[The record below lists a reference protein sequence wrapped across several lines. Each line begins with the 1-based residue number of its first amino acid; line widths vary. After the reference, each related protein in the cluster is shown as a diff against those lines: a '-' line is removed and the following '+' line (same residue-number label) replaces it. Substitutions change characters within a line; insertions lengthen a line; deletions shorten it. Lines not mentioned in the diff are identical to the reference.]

1 MAKLKNEYSAATIKS
16 LDGMTHIRHRAG
28 MYIGSVGENGLHHIL
43 LEIISNS
50 VDEFLNGSGDHITVK
65 LFEDGSVMVQ
75 DNARGIP
82 HGKMPNGNPVLRE
95 IFGTLNTGGKYDNE
109 GNSGYNTSGGLNGVG
124 AKATNALSEH
134 FFASSSR
141 EGYCETVEFSRGKF
155 IAFDRKPIKADMHQQ
170 GTTVIF
176 KPDATI
182 FETVEYNVPRLRNTI
197 KEMSYLC
204 SGLTFDLIIKDK
216 TETYFSQNGLLDYIL
231 DLNKGKKSLLS
242 EPFYTNIS
250 EGTNGVEVALLYNES
265 YSDTVKLYSNNIPN
279 TGGTHL
285 TGFRAA
291 FTRAINEYAKDKK
304 LLKDGDDNF
313 TGDDLKEGQL
323 LIVNLKMVAPIYQGQ
338 NKEVLTSSEGRTITE
353 RLVAKE
359 IRLWLEANPADAKA
373 IITKAELTRKAR
385 EAAKRAR
392 EATRKKAMSVLSSV
406 LPGKLADCSS
416 KKVEECELLL
426 TEGNSAGGSA
436 KQARDRN
443 TQAVLPLRG
452 KVLNTYKTDKSSML
466 KNTEIQDIIS
476 AIGCGFGENFDLNKR
491 RYDKIII
498 LTDADSD
505 GGHIRVLLLTLFYK
519 YMRPLIENGNV
530 YAALPPLYIAKKG
543 KEVMY
548 FQDDEDLSK
557 YQKENPNV
565 KLEVHYL
572 KGLGEM
578 DAEDLANTTMD
589 KEKRRLKRITIDD
602 VKKAN
607 MAFEVLMGSS
617 VASRK
622 EFIENNALKAN
633 LDN

>member
-1 MAKLKNEYSAATIKS
+1 MTKAYSAKTIKT
-16 LDGMTHIRHRAG
+16 LEGMEHIRHRAG

-50 VDEFLNGSGDHITVK
+50 VDEFLNGSGNHITVK

-109 GNSGYNTSGGLNGVG
+109 GNSGYNTSGGMNGVG
-124 AKATNALSEH
+124 AKATNALSER

-182 FETVEYNVPRLRNTI
+182 FETVEYNVARLRNTI

-204 SGLTFDLIIKDK
+204 SGLTFELIIKDK

-242 EPFYTNIS
+242 APFYTNIS

-285 TGFRAA
+285 TGFRTA

-385 EAAKRAR
+385 EAARKAR
-392 EATRKKAMSVLSSV
+392 EATRKKATAVLSSV

-416 KKVEECELLL
+416 KVVEDCEIYLV
-426 TEGNSAGGSA
+426 EGDSAGGSA
-436 KQARDRN
+436 KQARDRA
-443 TQAVLPLRG
+443 TQAILPLRG
-452 KVLNTYKTDKSSML
+452 KVLNTL
-466 KNTEIQDIIS
+466 KNDKKAMDANKEIQDMIT
-476 AIGCGFGENFDLNKR
+476 AFGCGIGESFDISKR
-491 RYDKIII
+491 RYDKIVIM
-498 LTDADSD
+498 TDGDVD
-505 GGHIRVLLLTLFYK
+505 GAHIRTLLLTFLFK
-519 YMRPLIENGNV
+519 HLRPLVEAGHV
-530 YAALPPLYIAKKG
+530 YAAMPPLYKVTKG
-543 KEVMY
+543 KDSVY
-548 FQDDEDLSK
+548 LLDDSELADYK
-557 YQKENPNV
+557 KQYPNAQLTV
-565 KLEVHYL
+565 SRF

-578 DAEDLANTTMD
+578 DAEQLAETTMD
-589 KEKRRLKRITIDD
+589 RTKRRLKQITIDD
-602 VKKAN
+602 AAKA
-607 MAFEVLMGSS
+607 ALVFEKLMGNS
-617 VASRK
+617 VAPRR
-622 EFIENNALKAN
+622 EFIEQNAYRAN
-633 LDN
+633 LDI

>member
-1 MAKLKNEYSAATIKS
+1 MTKLKNEYSAETIKS

-50 VDEFLNGSGDHITVK
+50 VDEFLNGSGNHITVK

-109 GNSGYNTSGGLNGVG
+109 GNSGYNTSGGMNGVG

-242 EPFYTNIS
+242 APFYTNIS

-285 TGFRAA
+285 TGFRTA

-304 LLKDGDDNF
+304 MLKDGDDNF

-385 EAAKRAR
+385 EAARKAR
-392 EATRKKAMSVLSSV
+392 EATRKKATAVLSSV

-416 KKVEECELLL
+416 KVVEDCEIYLV
-426 TEGNSAGGSA
+426 EGDSAGGSA
-436 KQARDRN
+436 KQARDRA
-443 TQAVLPLRG
+443 TQAILPLRG
-452 KVLNTYKTDKSSML
+452 KVLNTL
-466 KNTEIQDIIS
+466 KNDKKAMDANKEIQDMIT
-476 AIGCGFGENFDLNKR
+476 AFGCGIGESFDISKR
-491 RYDKIII
+491 RYDKIVIM
-498 LTDADSD
+498 TDGDVD
-505 GGHIRVLLLTLFYK
+505 GAHIRTLLLTFLFK
-519 YMRPLIENGNV
+519 HLRPLVEAGHV
-530 YAALPPLYIAKKG
+530 YAAMPPLYKVTKG
-543 KEVMY
+543 KDSVY
-548 FQDDEDLSK
+548 LLDDSELADYK
-557 YQKENPNV
+557 KQYPNAQLTV
-565 KLEVHYL
+565 SRF

-578 DAEDLANTTMD
+578 DAEQLAETTMD
-589 KEKRRLKRITIDD
+589 KTKRRLKQITIDD
-602 VKKAN
+602 AAKA
-607 MAFEVLMGSS
+607 ALVFEKLMGNS
-617 VASRK
+617 VAPRR
-622 EFIENNALKAN
+622 EFIEQNAYRAN
-633 LDN
+633 LDI

>member
-1 MAKLKNEYSAATIKS
+1 MTKLKNEYSAATIKS

-82 HGKMPNGNPVLRE
+82 HGKMPNGNPVLQE

-109 GNSGYNTSGGLNGVG
+109 GNSGYNTSGGMNGVG
-124 AKATNALSEH
+124 AKATNALSER

-242 EPFYTNIS
+242 APFYTNIS

-285 TGFRAA
+285 TGFRTA

-385 EAAKRAR
+385 EAARKAR
-392 EATRKKAMSVLSSV
+392 EATRKKATAVLSSV

-416 KKVEECELLL
+416 KVVEDCEIYLV
-426 TEGNSAGGSA
+426 EGDSAGGSA
-436 KQARDRN
+436 KQARDRA
-443 TQAVLPLRG
+443 TQAILPLRG
-452 KVLNTYKTDKSSML
+452 KVLNTL
-466 KNTEIQDIIS
+466 KNDKKAMDANKEIQDMIT
-476 AIGCGFGENFDLNKR
+476 AFGCGIGESFDISKR
-491 RYDKIII
+491 RYDKIVIM
-498 LTDADSD
+498 TDGDVD
-505 GGHIRVLLLTLFYK
+505 G
-519 YMRPLIENGNV
+519 M
-530 YAALPPLYIAKKG
+530 
-543 KEVMY
+543 
-548 FQDDEDLSK
+548 
-557 YQKENPNV
+557 
-565 KLEVHYL
+565 
-572 KGLGEM
+572 
-578 DAEDLANTTMD
+578 
-589 KEKRRLKRITIDD
+589 
-602 VKKAN
+602 
-607 MAFEVLMGSS
+607 
-617 VASRK
+617 
-622 EFIENNALKAN
+622 
-633 LDN
+633 

>member
-1 MAKLKNEYSAATIKS
+1 MTKAYSAKTIKT
-16 LDGMTHIRHRAG
+16 LEGMEHIRHRAG

-50 VDEFLNGSGDHITVK
+50 VDEFLNGSGNHITVK

-109 GNSGYNTSGGLNGVG
+109 GNSGYNTSGGMNGVG
-124 AKATNALSEH
+124 AKATNALSER

-204 SGLTFDLIIKDK
+204 SGLTFELIIKDK

-242 EPFYTNIS
+242 APFYTNIS

-285 TGFRAA
+285 TGFRTA

-385 EAAKRAR
+385 EAARKAR
-392 EATRKKAMSVLSSV
+392 EATRKKATAVLSSV

-416 KKVEECELLL
+416 KVVEDCEIYLV
-426 TEGNSAGGSA
+426 EGDSAGGSA
-436 KQARDRN
+436 KQARDRA
-443 TQAVLPLRG
+443 TQAILPLRG
-452 KVLNTYKTDKSSML
+452 KVLNTL
-466 KNTEIQDIIS
+466 KNDKKAMDANKEIQDMIT
-476 AIGCGFGENFDLNKR
+476 AFGCGIGESFDISKR
-491 RYDKIII
+491 RYDKIVIM
-498 LTDADSD
+498 TDGDVD
-505 GGHIRVLLLTLFYK
+505 GAHIRTLLLTFLFK
-519 YMRPLIENGNV
+519 HLRPLVEAGHV
-530 YAALPPLYIAKKG
+530 YAAMPPLYKVTKG
-543 KEVMY
+543 KDSVY
-548 FQDDEDLSK
+548 LLDDSELADYK
-557 YQKENPNV
+557 KQYPNAQLTV
-565 KLEVHYL
+565 SRF

-578 DAEDLANTTMD
+578 DAEQLAETTMD
-589 KEKRRLKRITIDD
+589 RTKRRLKQITIDD
-602 VKKAN
+602 AAKA
-607 MAFEVLMGSS
+607 ALVFEKLMGNS
-617 VASRK
+617 VAPRR
-622 EFIENNALKAN
+622 EFIEQNAYRAN
-633 LDN
+633 LDI

>member
-1 MAKLKNEYSAATIKS
+1 MTKAYSAKTIKT
-16 LDGMTHIRHRAG
+16 LEGMEHIRHRAG

-50 VDEFLNGSGDHITVK
+50 VDEFLNGSGNHITVK

-109 GNSGYNTSGGLNGVG
+109 GNSGYNTSGGMNGVG
-124 AKATNALSEH
+124 AKATNALSER

-155 IAFDRKPIKADMHQQ
+155 VAFDRKPIKADMHQQ

-182 FETVEYNVPRLRNTI
+182 FETVEYNVTRLRNTI

-204 SGLTFDLIIKDK
+204 SGLTFELIIKDK

-242 EPFYTNIS
+242 APFYTNIS

-285 TGFRAA
+285 TGFRTA

-385 EAAKRAR
+385 EAARKAR
-392 EATRKKAMSVLSSV
+392 EATRKKATAVLSSV

-416 KKVEECELLL
+416 KVVEDCEIYLV
-426 TEGNSAGGSA
+426 EGDSAGGSA
-436 KQARDRN
+436 KQARDRA
-443 TQAVLPLRG
+443 TQAILPLRG
-452 KVLNTYKTDKSSML
+452 KVLNTL
-466 KNTEIQDIIS
+466 KNDKKAMDANKEIQDMIT
-476 AIGCGFGENFDLNKR
+476 AFGCGIGESFDISKR
-491 RYDKIII
+491 RYDKIVIM
-498 LTDADSD
+498 TDGDVD
-505 GGHIRVLLLTLFYK
+505 GAHIRTLLLTFLFK
-519 YMRPLIENGNV
+519 HLRPLVEAGHV
-530 YAALPPLYIAKKG
+530 YAAMPPLYKVTKG
-543 KEVMY
+543 KDSVY
-548 FQDDEDLSK
+548 LLDDSELAEYK
-557 YQKENPNV
+557 KQYPNAQLTV
-565 KLEVHYL
+565 SRF

-578 DAEDLANTTMD
+578 DAEQLAETTMD
-589 KEKRRLKRITIDD
+589 RTKRRLKQITIDD
-602 VKKAN
+602 AAKA
-607 MAFEVLMGSS
+607 ALVFEKLMGNS
-617 VASRK
+617 VAPRR
-622 EFIENNALKAN
+622 EFIEQNAYRAN
-633 LDN
+633 LDI

>member
-1 MAKLKNEYSAATIKS
+1 MTKAYSAKTIKT
-16 LDGMTHIRHRAG
+16 LEGMEHIRHRAG

-50 VDEFLNGSGDHITVK
+50 VDEFLNGSGNHITVK

-109 GNSGYNTSGGLNGVG
+109 GNSGYNTSGGMNGVG
-124 AKATNALSEH
+124 AKATNALSER

-182 FETVEYNVPRLRNTI
+182 FETVEYNVTRLRNTI

-204 SGLTFDLIIKDK
+204 SGLTFELIIKDK

-242 EPFYTNIS
+242 APFYTNIS
-250 EGTNGVEVALLYNES
+250 EGTNGVVVALLYNES

-285 TGFRAA
+285 TGFRTA

-385 EAAKRAR
+385 EAARKAR
-392 EATRKKAMSVLSSV
+392 EATRKKATAVLSSV

-416 KKVEECELLL
+416 KVVEDCEIYLV
-426 TEGNSAGGSA
+426 EGDSAGGSA
-436 KQARDRN
+436 KQARDRA
-443 TQAVLPLRG
+443 TQAILPLRG
-452 KVLNTYKTDKSSML
+452 KVLNTL
-466 KNTEIQDIIS
+466 KNDKKAMDANKEIQDMIT
-476 AIGCGFGENFDLNKR
+476 AFGCGIGESFDISKR
-491 RYDKIII
+491 RYDKIVIM
-498 LTDADSD
+498 TDGDVD
-505 GGHIRVLLLTLFYK
+505 GAHIRTLLLTFLFK
-519 YMRPLIENGNV
+519 HLRPLVEAGHV
-530 YAALPPLYIAKKG
+530 YAAMPPLYKVTKG
-543 KEVMY
+543 KDSVY
-548 FQDDEDLSK
+548 LLDDSELAEYK
-557 YQKENPNV
+557 KQYPNAQLTV
-565 KLEVHYL
+565 SRF

-578 DAEDLANTTMD
+578 DAEQLAETTMD
-589 KEKRRLKRITIDD
+589 RTKRRLKQITIDD
-602 VKKAN
+602 AAKA
-607 MAFEVLMGSS
+607 ALVFEKLMGNS
-617 VASRK
+617 VAPRR
-622 EFIENNALKAN
+622 EFIEQNAYRAN
-633 LDN
+633 LDI

>member
-1 MAKLKNEYSAATIKS
+1 MTKLKNEYSAATIKS

-50 VDEFLNGSGDHITVK
+50 VDEFLNGSGDHITVQ

-109 GNSGYNTSGGLNGVG
+109 GNSGYNTSGGMNGVG
-124 AKATNALSEH
+124 AKATNALSER

-182 FETVEYNVPRLRNTI
+182 FETVEYNVTRLRNTI

-204 SGLTFDLIIKDK
+204 SGLTFELIIKDK

-242 EPFYTNIS
+242 APFYTNIS

-285 TGFRAA
+285 TGFRTA

-385 EAAKRAR
+385 EAARKAR
-392 EATRKKAMSVLSSV
+392 EATRKKATAVLSSV

-416 KKVEECELLL
+416 KVVEDCEIYLV
-426 TEGNSAGGSA
+426 EGDSAGGSA
-436 KQARDRN
+436 KQARDRA
-443 TQAVLPLRG
+443 TQAILPLRG
-452 KVLNTYKTDKSSML
+452 KVLNTL
-466 KNTEIQDIIS
+466 KNDKKAMDANKEIQDMIT
-476 AIGCGFGENFDLNKR
+476 AFGCGIGESFDISKR
-491 RYDKIII
+491 RYDKIVIM
-498 LTDADSD
+498 TDGDVD
-505 GGHIRVLLLTLFYK
+505 GAHIRTLLLTFLFK
-519 YMRPLIENGNV
+519 HLRPLVEAGHV
-530 YAALPPLYIAKKG
+530 YAAMPPLYKVTKG
-543 KEVMY
+543 KDSVY
-548 FQDDEDLSK
+548 LLDDSELADYK
-557 YQKENPNV
+557 KQYPNAQLTV
-565 KLEVHYL
+565 SRF

-578 DAEDLANTTMD
+578 DAEQLAETTMD
-589 KEKRRLKRITIDD
+589 RTKRRLKQITIDD
-602 VKKAN
+602 AAKA
-607 MAFEVLMGSS
+607 ALVFEKLMGNS
-617 VASRK
+617 VAPRR
-622 EFIENNALKAN
+622 EFIEQNAYRAN
-633 LDN
+633 LDI

>member
-1 MAKLKNEYSAATIKS
+1 MTKAYSAKTIKT
-16 LDGMTHIRHRAG
+16 LEGMEHIRHRAG

-50 VDEFLNGSGDHITVK
+50 VDEFLNGSGDHITVQ

-109 GNSGYNTSGGLNGVG
+109 GNSGYNTSGGMNGVG
-124 AKATNALSEH
+124 AKATNALSER

-204 SGLTFDLIIKDK
+204 SGLTFELIIKDK

-242 EPFYTNIS
+242 APFYTNIS

-285 TGFRAA
+285 TGFRTA

-385 EAAKRAR
+385 EAARKAR
-392 EATRKKAMSVLSSV
+392 EATRKKATAVLSSV

-416 KKVEECELLL
+416 KIVEDCEIYLV
-426 TEGNSAGGSA
+426 EGDSAGGSA
-436 KQARDRN
+436 KQARDRA
-443 TQAVLPLRG
+443 TQAILPLRG
-452 KVLNTYKTDKSSML
+452 KVLNTL
-466 KNTEIQDIIS
+466 KNDKKAMDANKEIQDMIT
-476 AIGCGFGENFDLNKR
+476 AFGCGIGESFDISKR
-491 RYDKIII
+491 RYDKIVIM
-498 LTDADSD
+498 TDGDVD
-505 GGHIRVLLLTLFYK
+505 GAHIRTLLLTFLFK
-519 YMRPLIENGNV
+519 HLRPLVEAGHV
-530 YAALPPLYIAKKG
+530 YAAMPPLYKVTKG
-543 KEVMY
+543 KDSVY
-548 FQDDEDLSK
+548 LLDDSELADYK
-557 YQKENPNV
+557 KQYPNAQLTV
-565 KLEVHYL
+565 SRF

-578 DAEDLANTTMD
+578 DAEQLAETTMD
-589 KEKRRLKRITIDD
+589 RTKRRLKQITIDD
-602 VKKAN
+602 AAKA
-607 MAFEVLMGSS
+607 ALVFEKLMGNS
-617 VASRK
+617 VAPRR
-622 EFIENNALKAN
+622 EFIEQNAYRAN
-633 LDN
+633 LDI

>member
-1 MAKLKNEYSAATIKS
+1 MTKAYSAKTIKT
-16 LDGMTHIRHRAG
+16 LEGMEHIRHRAG

-50 VDEFLNGSGDHITVK
+50 VDEFLNGSGNHITVK

-109 GNSGYNTSGGLNGVG
+109 GNSGYNTSGGMNGVG
-124 AKATNALSEH
+124 AKATNALSER

-155 IAFDRKPIKADMHQQ
+155 ISFDRKPIKADMHQQ

-182 FETVEYNVPRLRNTI
+182 FETVEYNVTRLRNTI

-204 SGLTFDLIIKDK
+204 SGLTFELIIKDK

-242 EPFYTNIS
+242 APFYTNIS

-285 TGFRAA
+285 TGFRTA

-385 EAAKRAR
+385 EAARKAR
-392 EATRKKAMSVLSSV
+392 EATRKKATAVLSSV

-416 KKVEECELLL
+416 KVVEDCEIYLV
-426 TEGNSAGGSA
+426 EGDSAGGSA
-436 KQARDRN
+436 KQARDRA
-443 TQAVLPLRG
+443 TQAILPLRG
-452 KVLNTYKTDKSSML
+452 KVLNTL
-466 KNTEIQDIIS
+466 KNDKKAMDANKEIQDMIT
-476 AIGCGFGENFDLNKR
+476 AFGCGIGESFDISKR
-491 RYDKIII
+491 RYDKIVIM
-498 LTDADSD
+498 TDGDVD
-505 GGHIRVLLLTLFYK
+505 GAHIRTLLLTFLFK
-519 YMRPLIENGNV
+519 HLRPLVEAGHV
-530 YAALPPLYIAKKG
+530 YAAMPPLYKVTKG
-543 KEVMY
+543 KDSVY
-548 FQDDEDLSK
+548 LLDDSELAEYK
-557 YQKENPNV
+557 KQYPNAQLTV
-565 KLEVHYL
+565 SRF

-578 DAEDLANTTMD
+578 DAEQLAETTMD
-589 KEKRRLKRITIDD
+589 KNKRRLKQITIDD
-602 VKKAN
+602 AAKA
-607 MAFEVLMGSS
+607 ALVFEKLMGNS
-617 VASRK
+617 VAPRR
-622 EFIENNALKAN
+622 EFIEQNAYRAN
-633 LDN
+633 LDI

>member
-1 MAKLKNEYSAATIKS
+1 MTKAYSAKTIKT
-16 LDGMTHIRHRAG
+16 LEGMEHIRHRAG

-50 VDEFLNGSGDHITVK
+50 VDEFLNGSGNHITVK

-109 GNSGYNTSGGLNGVG
+109 GNSGYNTSGGMNGVG
-124 AKATNALSEH
+124 AKATNALSER

-182 FETVEYNVPRLRNTI
+182 FETVEYNVTRLRNTI

-242 EPFYTNIS
+242 APFYTNIS

-285 TGFRAA
+285 TGFRTA

-385 EAAKRAR
+385 EAARKAR
-392 EATRKKAMSVLSSV
+392 EATRKKATAVLSSV

-416 KKVEECELLL
+416 KVVEDCEIYLV
-426 TEGNSAGGSA
+426 EGDSAGGSA
-436 KQARDRN
+436 KQARDRA
-443 TQAVLPLRG
+443 TQAILPLRG
-452 KVLNTYKTDKSSML
+452 KVLNTL
-466 KNTEIQDIIS
+466 KNDKKAMDANKEIQDMIT
-476 AIGCGFGENFDLNKR
+476 AFGCGIGESFDISKR
-491 RYDKIII
+491 RYDKIVIM
-498 LTDADSD
+498 TDGDVD
-505 GGHIRVLLLTLFYK
+505 GAHIRTLLLTFLFK
-519 YMRPLIENGNV
+519 HLRPLVEAGHV
-530 YAALPPLYIAKKG
+530 YAAMPPLYKVTKG
-543 KEVMY
+543 KDSVY
-548 FQDDEDLSK
+548 LLDDSELADYK
-557 YQKENPNV
+557 KQHPNAQLTV
-565 KLEVHYL
+565 SRF

-578 DAEDLANTTMD
+578 DAEQLAETTMD
-589 KEKRRLKRITIDD
+589 RTKRRLKQITIDD
-602 VKKAN
+602 AAKA
-607 MAFEVLMGSS
+607 ALVFEKLMGNS
-617 VASRK
+617 VAPRR
-622 EFIENNALKAN
+622 EFIEQNAYRAN
-633 LDN
+633 LDI

>member
-1 MAKLKNEYSAATIKS
+1 MTKAYSAKTIKT
-16 LDGMTHIRHRAG
+16 LEGMEHIRHRAG

-50 VDEFLNGSGDHITVK
+50 VDEFLNGSGNHITVK

-109 GNSGYNTSGGLNGVG
+109 GNSGYNTSGGMNGVG
-124 AKATNALSEH
+124 AKATNALSER

-242 EPFYTNIS
+242 APFYTNIS

-285 TGFRAA
+285 TGFRTA

-385 EAAKRAR
+385 EAARKAR
-392 EATRKKAMSVLSSV
+392 EATRKKATAVLSSV

-416 KKVEECELLL
+416 KVVEDCEIYLV
-426 TEGNSAGGSA
+426 EGDSAGGSA
-436 KQARDRN
+436 KQARDRA
-443 TQAVLPLRG
+443 TQAILPLRG
-452 KVLNTYKTDKSSML
+452 KVLNTL
-466 KNTEIQDIIS
+466 KNDKKAMDANKEIQDMIT
-476 AIGCGFGENFDLNKR
+476 AFGCGIGESFDISKR
-491 RYDKIII
+491 RYDKIVIM
-498 LTDADSD
+498 TDGDVD
-505 GGHIRVLLLTLFYK
+505 GAHIRTLLLTFLFK
-519 YMRPLIENGNV
+519 HLRPLVEAGHV
-530 YAALPPLYIAKKG
+530 YAAMPPLYKVTKG
-543 KEVMY
+543 KDSVY
-548 FQDDEDLSK
+548 LLDDSELAEYK
-557 YQKENPNV
+557 KQYPNAQLTV
-565 KLEVHYL
+565 SRF

-578 DAEDLANTTMD
+578 DAEQLAETTMD
-589 KEKRRLKRITIDD
+589 RTKRRLKQSTIDD
-602 VKKAN
+602 AAKA
-607 MAFEVLMGSS
+607 ALVFEKLMGNS
-617 VASRK
+617 VGPRR
-622 EFIENNALKAN
+622 EFIEQNAYRAN
-633 LDN
+633 LDI

>member
-1 MAKLKNEYSAATIKS
+1 MTKAYSAETIKS

-50 VDEFLNGSGDHITVK
+50 VDEFLNGSGDHITVQ

-109 GNSGYNTSGGLNGVG
+109 GNSGYNTSGGMNGVG
-124 AKATNALSEH
+124 AKATNALSER

-204 SGLTFDLIIKDK
+204 SGLTFELIIKDK

-242 EPFYTNIS
+242 APFYTNIS

-285 TGFRAA
+285 TGFRTA

-385 EAAKRAR
+385 EAARKAR
-392 EATRKKAMSVLSSV
+392 EATRKKATAVLSSV

-416 KKVEECELLL
+416 KVVEDCEIYLV
-426 TEGNSAGGSA
+426 EGDSAGGSA
-436 KQARDRN
+436 KQARDRA
-443 TQAVLPLRG
+443 TQAILPLRG
-452 KVLNTYKTDKSSML
+452 KVLNTL
-466 KNTEIQDIIS
+466 KNDKKAMDANKEIQDMIT
-476 AIGCGFGENFDLNKR
+476 AFGCGIGESFDISKR
-491 RYDKIII
+491 RYDKIVIM
-498 LTDADSD
+498 TDGDVD
-505 GGHIRVLLLTLFYK
+505 GAHIRTLLLTFLFK
-519 YMRPLIENGNV
+519 HLRPLVEAGHV
-530 YAALPPLYIAKKG
+530 YAAMPPLYKVTKG
-543 KEVMY
+543 KDSVY
-548 FQDDEDLSK
+548 LLDDSELADYK
-557 YQKENPNV
+557 KQYPNAQLTV
-565 KLEVHYL
+565 SRF

-578 DAEDLANTTMD
+578 DAEQLAETTMD
-589 KEKRRLKRITIDD
+589 RTKRRLKQITIDD
-602 VKKAN
+602 AAKA
-607 MAFEVLMGSS
+607 ALVFEKLMGSS
-617 VASRK
+617 VGPRR
-622 EFIENNALKAN
+622 EFIEQNAYRAN
-633 LDN
+633 LDI

>member
-1 MAKLKNEYSAATIKS
+1 MTKAYSAKTIKT
-16 LDGMTHIRHRAG
+16 LEGMEHIRHRAG

-50 VDEFLNGSGDHITVK
+50 VDEFLNGSGNHITVK

-109 GNSGYNTSGGLNGVG
+109 GNSGYNTSGGMNGVG
-124 AKATNALSEH
+124 AKATNALSER

-242 EPFYTNIS
+242 APFYTNIS

-285 TGFRAA
+285 TGFRTA

-385 EAAKRAR
+385 EAARKAR
-392 EATRKKAMSVLSSV
+392 EATRKKATAVLSSV

-416 KKVEECELLL
+416 KVVEDCEIYLV
-426 TEGNSAGGSA
+426 EGDSAGGSA
-436 KQARDRN
+436 KQARDRA
-443 TQAVLPLRG
+443 TQAILPLRG
-452 KVLNTYKTDKSSML
+452 KVLNTL
-466 KNTEIQDIIS
+466 KNDKKAMDANKEIQDMIT
-476 AIGCGFGENFDLNKR
+476 AFGCGIGESFDISKR
-491 RYDKIII
+491 RYDKIVIM
-498 LTDADSD
+498 TDGDVD
-505 GGHIRVLLLTLFYK
+505 GAHIRTLLLTFLFK
-519 YMRPLIENGNV
+519 HLRPLVEAGHV
-530 YAALPPLYIAKKG
+530 YAAMPPLYKVTKG
-543 KEVMY
+543 KDSVY
-548 FQDDEDLSK
+548 LLDDSELADYK
-557 YQKENPNV
+557 KQYPNAQLTV
-565 KLEVHYL
+565 SRF

-578 DAEDLANTTMD
+578 DAEQLAETTMD
-589 KEKRRLKRITIDD
+589 RNKRRLKQITIDD
-602 VKKAN
+602 AAKA
-607 MAFEVLMGSS
+607 ALVFEKLMGNS
-617 VASRK
+617 VAPRR
-622 EFIENNALKAN
+622 EFIEQNAYRAN
-633 LDN
+633 LDI

>member
-1 MAKLKNEYSAATIKS
+1 MTKAYSAKTIKT
-16 LDGMTHIRHRAG
+16 LEGMEHIRHRAG

-50 VDEFLNGSGDHITVK
+50 VDEFLNGSGDHITVQ

-109 GNSGYNTSGGLNGVG
+109 GNSGYNTSGGMNGVG
-124 AKATNALSEH
+124 AKATNALSER

-155 IAFDRKPIKADMHQQ
+155 ISFDRKPIKADMHQQ

-242 EPFYTNIS
+242 APFYTNIS

-285 TGFRAA
+285 TGFRTA

-304 LLKDGDDNF
+304 LLTDGDDNF

-385 EAAKRAR
+385 EAARKAR
-392 EATRKKAMSVLSSV
+392 EATRKKATAVLSSV

-416 KKVEECELLL
+416 KVVEDCEIYLV
-426 TEGNSAGGSA
+426 EGDSAGGSA
-436 KQARDRN
+436 KQARDRA
-443 TQAVLPLRG
+443 TQAILPLRG
-452 KVLNTYKTDKSSML
+452 KVLNTL
-466 KNTEIQDIIS
+466 KNDKKAMDANKEIQDMIT
-476 AIGCGFGENFDLNKR
+476 AFGCGIGESFDISKR
-491 RYDKIII
+491 RYDKIVIM
-498 LTDADSD
+498 TDGDVD
-505 GGHIRVLLLTLFYK
+505 GAHIRTLLLTFLFK
-519 YMRPLIENGNV
+519 HLRPLVEAGHV
-530 YAALPPLYIAKKG
+530 YAAMPPLYKVTKG
-543 KEVMY
+543 KDSVY
-548 FQDDEDLSK
+548 LLDDSELAEYK
-557 YQKENPNV
+557 KQYPNAQLTV
-565 KLEVHYL
+565 SRF

-578 DAEDLANTTMD
+578 DAEQLAETTMD
-589 KEKRRLKRITIDD
+589 KTKRRLKQITIDD
-602 VKKAN
+602 AAKA
-607 MAFEVLMGSS
+607 ALVFEKLMGNS
-617 VASRK
+617 VAPRR
-622 EFIENNALKAN
+622 EFIEQNAYRAN
-633 LDN
+633 LDI

>member
-1 MAKLKNEYSAATIKS
+1 MTKAYSAKTIKT
-16 LDGMTHIRHRAG
+16 LEGMEHIRHRAG

-50 VDEFLNGSGDHITVK
+50 VDEFLNGSGNHITVK

-109 GNSGYNTSGGLNGVG
+109 GNSGYNTSGGMNGVG
-124 AKATNALSEH
+124 AKATNALSER

-155 IAFDRKPIKADMHQQ
+155 ISFDRKPIKADMHQQ

-204 SGLTFDLIIKDK
+204 SGLTFELIIKDK

-242 EPFYTNIS
+242 APFYTNIS

-285 TGFRAA
+285 TGFRTA

-385 EAAKRAR
+385 EAARKAR
-392 EATRKKAMSVLSSV
+392 EATRKKATAVLSSV

-416 KKVEECELLL
+416 KVVEDCEIYLV
-426 TEGNSAGGSA
+426 EGDSAGGSA
-436 KQARDRN
+436 KQARDRA
-443 TQAVLPLRG
+443 TQAILPLRG
-452 KVLNTYKTDKSSML
+452 KVLNTL
-466 KNTEIQDIIS
+466 KNDKKAMDANKEIQDMIT
-476 AIGCGFGENFDLNKR
+476 AFGCGIGESFDISKR
-491 RYDKIII
+491 RYDKIVIM
-498 LTDADSD
+498 TDGDVD
-505 GGHIRVLLLTLFYK
+505 GAHIRTLLLTFLFK
-519 YMRPLIENGNV
+519 HLRPLVEAGHV
-530 YAALPPLYIAKKG
+530 YAAMPPLYKVTKG
-543 KEVMY
+543 KDSVY
-548 FQDDEDLSK
+548 LLDDSELADYK
-557 YQKENPNV
+557 KQYPNAQLTV
-565 KLEVHYL
+565 SRF

-578 DAEDLANTTMD
+578 DAEQLAETTMD
-589 KEKRRLKRITIDD
+589 RNKRRLKQITIDD
-602 VKKAN
+602 AAKA
-607 MAFEVLMGSS
+607 ALVFEKLMGNS
-617 VASRK
+617 VAPRR
-622 EFIENNALKAN
+622 EFIEQNAYRAN
-633 LDN
+633 LDI

>member
-1 MAKLKNEYSAATIKS
+1 MAKLNNEYSAATIKS

-50 VDEFLNGSGDHITVK
+50 VDEFLNGSGNHITVK

-82 HGKMPNGNPVLRE
+82 HGKMPNGNPVLQE

-109 GNSGYNTSGGLNGVG
+109 GNSGYNTSGGMNGVG
-124 AKATNALSEH
+124 AKATNALSER

-182 FETVEYNVPRLRNTI
+182 FETVEYNVTRLRNTI

-204 SGLTFDLIIKDK
+204 SGLTFELIIKDK

-242 EPFYTNIS
+242 APFYTNIS

-285 TGFRAA
+285 TGFRTA
-291 FTRAINEYAKDKK
+291 FTRAINDYAKDKK
-304 LLKDGDDNF
+304 MLKDGDDNF

-385 EAAKRAR
+385 EAARKAR
-392 EATRKKAMSVLSSV
+392 EATRKKATAVLSSV

-416 KKVEECELLL
+416 KVVEDCEIYLV
-426 TEGNSAGGSA
+426 EGDSAGGSA
-436 KQARDRN
+436 KQARDRA
-443 TQAVLPLRG
+443 TQAILPLRG
-452 KVLNTYKTDKSSML
+452 KVLNTL
-466 KNTEIQDIIS
+466 KNDKKAMDANKEIQDMIT
-476 AIGCGFGENFDLNKR
+476 AFGCGIGESFDISKR
-491 RYDKIII
+491 RYDKIVIM
-498 LTDADSD
+498 TDGDVD
-505 GGHIRVLLLTLFYK
+505 GAHIRTLLLTFLFK
-519 YMRPLIENGNV
+519 HLRPLVEAGHV
-530 YAALPPLYIAKKG
+530 YAAMPPLYKVTKG
-543 KEVMY
+543 KDSVY
-548 FQDDEDLSK
+548 LLDDSELAEYK
-557 YQKENPNV
+557 KQYPNAQLTV
-565 KLEVHYL
+565 SRF

-578 DAEDLANTTMD
+578 DAEQLAETTMD
-589 KEKRRLKRITIDD
+589 RTKRRLKQITIDD
-602 VKKAN
+602 AAKA
-607 MAFEVLMGSS
+607 ALVFEKLMGNS
-617 VASRK
+617 VAPRR
-622 EFIENNALKAN
+622 EFIEQNAYRAN
-633 LDN
+633 LDI

>member
-1 MAKLKNEYSAATIKS
+1 MTKAYSAETIKS

-50 VDEFLNGSGDHITVK
+50 VDEFLNGSGDHITVQ

-109 GNSGYNTSGGLNGVG
+109 GNSGYNTSGGMNGVG
-124 AKATNALSEH
+124 AKATNALSER

-155 IAFDRKPIKADMHQQ
+155 VAFDRKPIKADMHQQ

-242 EPFYTNIS
+242 APFYTNIS

-285 TGFRAA
+285 TGFRTA

-385 EAAKRAR
+385 EAARKAR
-392 EATRKKAMSVLSSV
+392 EATRKKATAVLSSV

-416 KKVEECELLL
+416 KVVEDCEIYLV
-426 TEGNSAGGSA
+426 EGDSAGGSA
-436 KQARDRN
+436 KQARDRA
-443 TQAVLPLRG
+443 TQAILPLRG
-452 KVLNTYKTDKSSML
+452 KVLNTL
-466 KNTEIQDIIS
+466 KNDKKAMDANKEIQDMIT
-476 AIGCGFGENFDLNKR
+476 AFGCGIGESFDISKR
-491 RYDKIII
+491 RYDKIVIM
-498 LTDADSD
+498 TDGDVD
-505 GGHIRVLLLTLFYK
+505 GAHIRTLLLTFLFK
-519 YMRPLIENGNV
+519 HLRPLVEAGHV
-530 YAALPPLYIAKKG
+530 YAAMPPLYKVTKG
-543 KEVMY
+543 KDSVY
-548 FQDDEDLSK
+548 LLDDSELADYK
-557 YQKENPNV
+557 KQYPNAQLTV
-565 KLEVHYL
+565 SRF

-578 DAEDLANTTMD
+578 DAEQLAETTMD
-589 KEKRRLKRITIDD
+589 KTKRRLKQITIDD
-602 VKKAN
+602 AAKA
-607 MAFEVLMGSS
+607 ALVFEKLMGNS
-617 VASRK
+617 VAPRR
-622 EFIENNALKAN
+622 EFIEQNAYRAN
-633 LDN
+633 LDI

>member
-1 MAKLKNEYSAATIKS
+1 MTKLKNEYSAETIKS

-155 IAFDRKPIKADMHQQ
+155 IAFDRKPIKTDMHQQ

-416 KKVEECELLL
+416 KKVEECELFIV
-426 TEGNSAGGSA
+426 EGDSAAGSA

-443 TQAVLPLRG
+443 TQAILPIRG
-452 KVLNTYKTDKSSML
+452 KILNCLKANPDSIKSN
-466 KNTEIQDIIS
+466 KEIQDLLS
-476 AIGCGFGENFDLNKR
+476 AFGCGIGDNFNIEKR

-498 LTDADSD
+498 MTDSD
-505 GGHIRVLLLTLFYK
+505 VDGSHIRVLLLTFLYK
-519 YMRPLIENGNV
+519 FCRPLIEQGHV
-530 YAALPPLYIAKKG
+530 YAATPPLYKVVRG
-543 KEVMY
+543 KE
-548 FQDDEDLSK
+548 SK
-557 YQKENPNV
+557 YLLNDKELADYKKQYPNAQLTV
-565 KLEVHYL
+565 SRF

-578 DAEDLANTTMD
+578 NPEQLAETTMD
-589 KEKRRLKRITIDD
+589 KDKRILKQITLEDIT
-602 VKKAN
+602 KASLTLN
-607 MAFEVLMGSS
+607 NLMGES
-617 VASRK
+617 VMPRK
-622 EFIENNALKAN
+622 EFIEKNALKAN
-633 LDN
+633 LDI

>member
-1 MAKLKNEYSAATIKS
+1 MTKAYSAKTIKT
-16 LDGMTHIRHRAG
+16 LEGMEHIRHRAG

-50 VDEFLNGSGDHITVK
+50 VDEFLNGSGNHITVK

-109 GNSGYNTSGGLNGVG
+109 GNSGYNTSGGMNGVG
-124 AKATNALSEH
+124 AKATNALSER

-141 EGYCETVEFSRGKF
+141 EGYCETVEFSKGKF

-182 FETVEYNVPRLRNTI
+182 FETVEYNVTRLRNTI

-204 SGLTFDLIIKDK
+204 SGLTFELIIKDK

-242 EPFYTNIS
+242 APFYTNIS

-285 TGFRAA
+285 TGFRTA

-385 EAAKRAR
+385 EAARKAR
-392 EATRKKAMSVLSSV
+392 EATRKKATAVLSSV

-416 KKVEECELLL
+416 KVVEDCEIYLV
-426 TEGNSAGGSA
+426 EGDSAGGSA
-436 KQARDRN
+436 KQARDRA
-443 TQAVLPLRG
+443 TQAILPLRG
-452 KVLNTYKTDKSSML
+452 KVLNTL
-466 KNTEIQDIIS
+466 KNDKKAMDANKEIQDMIT
-476 AIGCGFGENFDLNKR
+476 AFGCGIGESFDISKR
-491 RYDKIII
+491 RYDKIVIM
-498 LTDADSD
+498 TDGDVD
-505 GGHIRVLLLTLFYK
+505 GAHIRTLLLTFLFK
-519 YMRPLIENGNV
+519 HLRPLVEAGHV
-530 YAALPPLYIAKKG
+530 YAAMPPLYKVTKG
-543 KEVMY
+543 KDSVY
-548 FQDDEDLSK
+548 LLDDSELAEYK
-557 YQKENPNV
+557 KQYPNAQLTV
-565 KLEVHYL
+565 SRF

-578 DAEDLANTTMD
+578 DAEQLAETTMD
-589 KEKRRLKRITIDD
+589 RTKRRLKQITIDD
-602 VKKAN
+602 AAKA
-607 MAFEVLMGSS
+607 ALVFEKLMGNS
-617 VASRK
+617 VAPRR
-622 EFIENNALKAN
+622 EFIEQNAYRAN
-633 LDN
+633 LDI

>member
-1 MAKLKNEYSAATIKS
+1 MAKLTNEYSAATIKS

-50 VDEFLNGSGDHITVK
+50 VDEFLNGSGNHITVK

-109 GNSGYNTSGGLNGVG
+109 GNSGYNTSGGMNGVG
-124 AKATNALSEH
+124 AKATNALSER

-155 IAFDRKPIKADMHQQ
+155 ISFDRKPIKADMHQQ

-204 SGLTFDLIIKDK
+204 SGLTFELIIKDK

-242 EPFYTNIS
+242 APFYTNIS

-285 TGFRAA
+285 TGFRTA

-385 EAAKRAR
+385 EAARKAR
-392 EATRKKAMSVLSSV
+392 EATRKKATAVLSSV

-416 KKVEECELLL
+416 KVVEDCEIYLV
-426 TEGNSAGGSA
+426 EGDSAGGSA
-436 KQARDRN
+436 KQARDRA
-443 TQAVLPLRG
+443 TQAILPLRG
-452 KVLNTYKTDKSSML
+452 KVLNTL
-466 KNTEIQDIIS
+466 KNDKKAMDSNKEIQDMIT
-476 AIGCGFGENFDLNKR
+476 AFGCGIGESFDISKR
-491 RYDKIII
+491 RYDKIVIM
-498 LTDADSD
+498 TDGDVD
-505 GGHIRVLLLTLFYK
+505 GAHIRTLLLTFLFK
-519 YMRPLIENGNV
+519 HLRPLVEAGHV
-530 YAALPPLYIAKKG
+530 YAAMPPLYKVTKG
-543 KEVMY
+543 KDSVY
-548 FQDDEDLSK
+548 LLDDSELADYK
-557 YQKENPNV
+557 KQYPNAQLTV
-565 KLEVHYL
+565 SRF

-578 DAEDLANTTMD
+578 DAEQLAETTMD
-589 KEKRRLKRITIDD
+589 RTKRRLKQITIDD
-602 VKKAN
+602 AAKA
-607 MAFEVLMGSS
+607 ALVFEKLMGNS
-617 VASRK
+617 VGPRR
-622 EFIENNALKAN
+622 EFIEQNAYRAN
-633 LDN
+633 LDI

>member
-1 MAKLKNEYSAATIKS
+1 MTKAYSAKTIKT
-16 LDGMTHIRHRAG
+16 LEGMEHIRHRAG

-50 VDEFLNGSGDHITVK
+50 VDEFLNGSGNHITVK

-109 GNSGYNTSGGLNGVG
+109 GNSGYNTSGGMNGVG
-124 AKATNALSEH
+124 AKATNALSER

-155 IAFDRKPIKADMHQQ
+155 ISFDRKPIKADMHQQ

-204 SGLTFDLIIKDK
+204 SGLTFELIIKDK

-242 EPFYTNIS
+242 APFYTNIS

-285 TGFRAA
+285 TGFRTA

-385 EAAKRAR
+385 EAARKAR
-392 EATRKKAMSVLSSV
+392 EATRKKATAVLSSV

-416 KKVEECELLL
+416 KVVEDCEIYLV
-426 TEGNSAGGSA
+426 EGDSAGGSA
-436 KQARDRN
+436 KQARDRA
-443 TQAVLPLRG
+443 TQAILPLRG
-452 KVLNTYKTDKSSML
+452 KVLNTL
-466 KNTEIQDIIS
+466 KNDKKAMDANKEIQDMIT
-476 AIGCGFGENFDLNKR
+476 AFGCGIGESFDISKR
-491 RYDKIII
+491 RYDKIVIM
-498 LTDADSD
+498 TDGDVD
-505 GGHIRVLLLTLFYK
+505 GAHIRTLLLTFLFK
-519 YMRPLIENGNV
+519 HLRPLVEAGHV
-530 YAALPPLYIAKKG
+530 YAAMPPLYKVTKG
-543 KEVMY
+543 KDSVY
-548 FQDDEDLSK
+548 LLDDSELAEYK
-557 YQKENPNV
+557 KQYPNAQLTV
-565 KLEVHYL
+565 SRF

-578 DAEDLANTTMD
+578 DAEQLAETTMD
-589 KEKRRLKRITIDD
+589 RTKRRLKQITIDD
-602 VKKAN
+602 AAKA
-607 MAFEVLMGSS
+607 ALVFEKLMGNS
-617 VASRK
+617 VAPRR
-622 EFIENNALKAN
+622 EFIEQNAYRAN
-633 LDN
+633 LDI

>member
-1 MAKLKNEYSAATIKS
+1 MTKAYSAKTIKT
-16 LDGMTHIRHRAG
+16 LEGMEHIRHRAG

-50 VDEFLNGSGDHITVK
+50 VDEFLNGSGNHITVK

-109 GNSGYNTSGGLNGVG
+109 GNSGYNTSGGMNGVG
-124 AKATNALSEH
+124 AKATNALSER

-242 EPFYTNIS
+242 APFYTNIS

-285 TGFRAA
+285 TGFRTA

-385 EAAKRAR
+385 EAARKAR
-392 EATRKKAMSVLSSV
+392 EATRKKATAVLSSV

-416 KKVEECELLL
+416 KVVEDCEIYLV
-426 TEGNSAGGSA
+426 EGDSAGGSA
-436 KQARDRN
+436 KQARDRA
-443 TQAVLPLRG
+443 TQAILPLRG
-452 KVLNTYKTDKSSML
+452 KVLNTL
-466 KNTEIQDIIS
+466 KNDKKAMDANKEIQDMIT
-476 AIGCGFGENFDLNKR
+476 AFGCGIGESFDISKR
-491 RYDKIII
+491 RYDKIVIM
-498 LTDADSD
+498 TDGDVD
-505 GGHIRVLLLTLFYK
+505 GAHIRTLLLTFLFK
-519 YMRPLIENGNV
+519 HLRPLVEAGHV
-530 YAALPPLYIAKKG
+530 YAAMPPLYKVTKG
-543 KEVMY
+543 KDSVY
-548 FQDDEDLSK
+548 LLDDSELADYK
-557 YQKENPNV
+557 KQYPNAQLTV
-565 KLEVHYL
+565 SRF

-578 DAEDLANTTMD
+578 DAEQLAETTMD
-589 KEKRRLKRITIDD
+589 KTKRRLKQITIDD
-602 VKKAN
+602 AAKA
-607 MAFEVLMGSS
+607 ALVFEKLMGNS
-617 VASRK
+617 VAPRR
-622 EFIENNALKAN
+622 EFIEQNAYRAN
-633 LDN
+633 LDI

>member
-1 MAKLKNEYSAATIKS
+1 MTKAYSAETIKS

-50 VDEFLNGSGDHITVK
+50 VDEFLNGSGDHITVQ

-109 GNSGYNTSGGLNGVG
+109 GNSGYNTSGGMNGVG
-124 AKATNALSEH
+124 AKATNALSER

-242 EPFYTNIS
+242 APFYTNIS

-285 TGFRAA
+285 TGFRTA

-385 EAAKRAR
+385 EAARKAR
-392 EATRKKAMSVLSSV
+392 EATRKKATAVLSSV

-416 KKVEECELLL
+416 KVVEDCEIYLV
-426 TEGNSAGGSA
+426 EGDSAGGSA
-436 KQARDRN
+436 KQARDRA
-443 TQAVLPLRG
+443 TQAILPLRG
-452 KVLNTYKTDKSSML
+452 KVLNTL
-466 KNTEIQDIIS
+466 KNDKKAMDANKEIQDMIT
-476 AIGCGFGENFDLNKR
+476 AFGCGIGESFDISKR
-491 RYDKIII
+491 RYDKIVIM
-498 LTDADSD
+498 TDGDVD
-505 GGHIRVLLLTLFYK
+505 GAHIRTLLLTFLFK
-519 YMRPLIENGNV
+519 HLRPLVEAGHV
-530 YAALPPLYIAKKG
+530 YAAMPPLYKVTKG
-543 KEVMY
+543 KDSVY
-548 FQDDEDLSK
+548 LLDDSELADYK
-557 YQKENPNV
+557 KQYPNAQLTV
-565 KLEVHYL
+565 SRF

-578 DAEDLANTTMD
+578 DAEQLAETTMD
-589 KEKRRLKRITIDD
+589 KTKRRLKQITIDD
-602 VKKAN
+602 AAKA
-607 MAFEVLMGSS
+607 ALVFEKLMGNS
-617 VASRK
+617 VAPRR
-622 EFIENNALKAN
+622 EFIEQNAYRAN
-633 LDN
+633 LDI

>member
-1 MAKLKNEYSAATIKS
+1 MAKLQNEYSAATIKS

-50 VDEFLNGSGDHITVK
+50 VDEFLNGSGNHITVK

-109 GNSGYNTSGGLNGVG
+109 GNSGYNTSGGMNGVG
-124 AKATNALSEH
+124 AKATNALSER

-182 FETVEYNVPRLRNTI
+182 FETVEYNVTRLRNTI

-204 SGLTFDLIIKDK
+204 SGLTFELIIKDK

-242 EPFYTNIS
+242 APFYTNIS

-285 TGFRAA
+285 TGFRTA

-385 EAAKRAR
+385 EAARKAR
-392 EATRKKAMSVLSSV
+392 EATRKKATAVLSSV

-416 KKVEECELLL
+416 KVVEDCEIYLV
-426 TEGNSAGGSA
+426 EGDSAGGSA
-436 KQARDRN
+436 KQARDRA
-443 TQAVLPLRG
+443 TQAILPLRG
-452 KVLNTYKTDKSSML
+452 KVLNTL
-466 KNTEIQDIIS
+466 KNDKKAMDANKEIQDMIT
-476 AIGCGFGENFDLNKR
+476 AFGCGIGESFDISKR
-491 RYDKIII
+491 RYDKIVIM
-498 LTDADSD
+498 TDGDVD
-505 GGHIRVLLLTLFYK
+505 G
-519 YMRPLIENGNV
+519 M
-530 YAALPPLYIAKKG
+530 
-543 KEVMY
+543 
-548 FQDDEDLSK
+548 
-557 YQKENPNV
+557 
-565 KLEVHYL
+565 
-572 KGLGEM
+572 
-578 DAEDLANTTMD
+578 
-589 KEKRRLKRITIDD
+589 
-602 VKKAN
+602 
-607 MAFEVLMGSS
+607 
-617 VASRK
+617 
-622 EFIENNALKAN
+622 
-633 LDN
+633 

>member
-1 MAKLKNEYSAATIKS
+1 MTKAYSAKTIKT
-16 LDGMTHIRHRAG
+16 LEGMEHIRHRAG

-50 VDEFLNGSGDHITVK
+50 VDEFLNGSGNHITVK

-109 GNSGYNTSGGLNGVG
+109 GNSGYNTSGGMNGVG
-124 AKATNALSEH
+124 AKATNALSER

-182 FETVEYNVPRLRNTI
+182 FETVEYNVTRLRNTI

-204 SGLTFDLIIKDK
+204 SGLTFELIIKDK

-242 EPFYTNIS
+242 APFYTNIS

-285 TGFRAA
+285 TGFRTA

-385 EAAKRAR
+385 EAARKAR
-392 EATRKKAMSVLSSV
+392 EATRKKATAVLSSV

-416 KKVEECELLL
+416 KVVEDCEIYLV
-426 TEGNSAGGSA
+426 EGDSAGGSA
-436 KQARDRN
+436 KQARDRA
-443 TQAVLPLRG
+443 TQAILPLRG
-452 KVLNTYKTDKSSML
+452 KVLNTL
-466 KNTEIQDIIS
+466 KNDKKAMDANKEIQDMIT
-476 AIGCGFGENFDLNKR
+476 AFGCGIGESFDISKR
-491 RYDKIII
+491 RYDKIVIM
-498 LTDADSD
+498 TDGDVD
-505 GGHIRVLLLTLFYK
+505 GAHIRTLLLTFLFK
-519 YMRPLIENGNV
+519 HLRPLVEAGHV
-530 YAALPPLYIAKKG
+530 YAAMPPLYKVTKG
-543 KEVMY
+543 KDSVY
-548 FQDDEDLSK
+548 LLDDSELADYK
-557 YQKENPNV
+557 KQHPNAQLTV
-565 KLEVHYL
+565 SRF

-578 DAEDLANTTMD
+578 DAEQLAETTMD
-589 KEKRRLKRITIDD
+589 RTKRRLKQITIDD
-602 VKKAN
+602 AAKA
-607 MAFEVLMGSS
+607 ALVFEKLMGNS
-617 VASRK
+617 VAPRR
-622 EFIENNALKAN
+622 EFIEQNAYRAN
-633 LDN
+633 LDI